1 MIAAAMVALSMAAA
15 SPVEEKT
22 LSQLRDDLASGKTTS
37 VELVQAYRARIAA
50 MDREGPSLHS
60 VIAINPHALEDARAA
75 DAARAAGKAVGP
87 MSGLPILIKDN
98 IETGDGLATTAGSLA
113 LKDNVAAR
121 DAPVVARLKAQG
133 AVVLGKTNLSEW
145 ANIRSNRSISG
156 WSAVGGLVKNPYAL
170 NRNACGSSS
179 GTGAALAAS
188 FAAGG
193 VGTETD
199 GSITCPAS
207 MGGLVGLKPTVGLVS
222 RNRVV
227 PISHSQDT
235 PGPMTRTV
243 SDAAIMLTA
252 MAGSDPGDTATAGA
266 DARRTDYLAALK
278 GASLKGKRL
287 GVLRYAAGLDPEDD
301 VLFEN
306 TLKRLSEAGAEL
318 VEIRDYQPPATIG
331 VDEGVVLFTELKV
344 DLDAYLASTPSPV
357 RTRSLSDVI
366 TFNKKTPRELAVF
379 GQDAFEFAATTK
391 GLSDPVYLKARRDS
405 LLASGPNGIDM
416 LIAKHHVDALIG
428 PTYGPAAFSDLLHGS
443 HASGRIGEI
452 AAVAGYP
459 HLTVPMGLIHGLP
472 VGISFVGPAWSEAKL
487 LALGAAFE
495 SLIQGRRPPTYAASI
510 ETMPEVAPLLAPAR

>member
-1 MIAAAMVALSMAAA
+1 MIVAALVALSMGAAY
-15 SPVEEKT
+15 PVEEKS

-37 VELVQAYRARIAA
+37 VALVQAYLARIAA
-50 MDREGPSLHS
+50 MDRQGPSVNS
-60 VIAINPHALEDARAA
+60 VIAINPHALDDARAA

-87 MSGLPILIKDN
+87 LTGLPILIKDN
-98 IETGDGLATTAGSLA
+98 IETGDGVATTAGSLA
-113 LKDNVAAR
+113 LKDNIAAQ
-121 DAPVVARLKAQG
+121 DAPVVARLRAQG

-179 GTGAALAAS
+179 GTGAAIAAS

-222 RNRVV
+222 RSRVV

-235 PGPMTRTV
+235 PGPMTRSV
-243 SDAAIMLTA
+243 ADAAIMLTA
-252 MAGSDPGDTATAGA
+252 MAGSDPGDAATAGA
-266 DARRTDYLAALK
+266 DGRRTDYLAALK

-287 GVLRYAAGLDPEDD
+287 GVLRYSVGLEPEDD
-301 VLFEN
+301 ALFES

-318 VEIRDYQPPATIG
+318 VEIRDYQPPATVG
-331 VDEGVVLFTELKV
+331 VDEGLVLFTELKV
-344 DLDAYLASTPSPV
+344 DLDAYLASTPSQV

-366 TFNKKTPRELAVF
+366 AFNKGTPRELALF

-391 GLSDPVYLKARRDS
+391 GLSDPVYVKARRDS
-405 LLASGPNGIDM
+405 FKAAGPDGI
-416 LIAKHHVDALIG
+416 DALIEKHHLDALVG

-443 HASGRIGEI
+443 HAGGRIGEI

-459 HLTVPMGLIHGLP
+459 HLTVPMGLVRGLP
-472 VGISFVGPAWSEAKL
+472 VGFSFVGPAWSEAKL
-487 LALGAAFE
+487 LTLGAAFE
-495 SLIQGRRPPTYAASI
+495 ALIKGRRAPTYAASI
-510 ETMPEVAPLLAPAR
+510 ETMPDVAPILAPAY

>member
-1 MIAAAMVALSMAAA
+1 
-15 SPVEEKT
+15 
-22 LSQLRDDLASGKTTS
+22 
-37 VELVQAYRARIAA
+37 
-50 MDREGPSLHS
+50 
-60 VIAINPHALEDARAA
+60 
-75 DAARAAGKAVGP
+75 
-87 MSGLPILIKDN
+87 
-98 IETGDGLATTAGSLA
+98 
-113 LKDNVAAR
+113 
-121 DAPVVARLKAQG
+121 
-133 AVVLGKTNLSEW
+133 
-145 ANIRSNRSISG
+145 
-156 WSAVGGLVKNPYAL
+156 
-170 NRNACGSSS
+170 
-179 GTGAALAAS
+179 
-188 FAAGG
+188 
-193 VGTETD
+193 
-199 GSITCPAS
+199 
-207 MGGLVGLKPTVGLVS
+207 
-222 RNRVV
+222 
-227 PISHSQDT
+227 
-235 PGPMTRTV
+235 MTRTV

>member
-1 MIAAAMVALSMAAA
+1 MIVATVVALSLGAAY
-15 SPVEEKT
+15 PVEEKALT
-22 LSQLRDDLASGKTTS
+22 ELRDDLASGKTTS
-37 VELVQAYRARIAA
+37 VALVQAYLARIAT
-50 MDREGPSLHS
+50 MDRQGPSLHS
-60 VIAINPHALEDARAA
+60 VIAINPHALDDARAA
-75 DAARAAGKAVGP
+75 DAARAAGRTVGP
-87 MSGLPILIKDN
+87 LSGLPILIKDN
-98 IETGDGLATTAGSLA
+98 IETADGVATTAGSLA
-113 LKDNVAAR
+113 LKDNFATR
-121 DAPVVARLKAQG
+121 DAPVVARLKAEG

-179 GTGAALAAS
+179 GTGAAIAAS

-199 GSITCPAS
+199 GSITCPSS

-243 SDAAIMLTA
+243 ADAAIMLTA
-252 MAGSDPGDTATAGA
+252 MAGSDPGDAATFGA
-266 DARRTDYLAALK
+266 DARRTDYLAAIQ

-287 GVLRYAAGLDPEDD
+287 GVLRYAAGLDPDD
-301 VLFEN
+301 DALFES

-318 VEIRDYQPPATIG
+318 VEIRDYQPPATVG
-331 VDEGVVLFTELKV
+331 VDEGLVLFTELKV
-344 DLDAYLASTPSPV
+344 DLDAYLASTPRQV
-357 RTRSLSDVI
+357 GTRSLSDLI
-366 TFNKKTPRELAVF
+366 AFNEKTPRELALF

-391 GLSDPVYLKARRDS
+391 GLSDPLYLKARRDS
-405 LLASGPNGIDM
+405 LKATGADGIDA
-416 LIAKHHVDALIG
+416 LVAKHHLDALIG

-443 HASGRIGEI
+443 HAGGRIGEI

-472 VGISFVGPAWSEAKL
+472 VGFSFVGPAWSEAKL

-495 SLIQGRRPPTYAASI
+495 TLIHGRRPPTYALSV
-510 ETMPEVAPLLAPAR
+510 ESMPEVAPLLAPAR

>member
-1 MIAAAMVALSMAAA
+1 MIVAALVALSMAAA
-15 SPVEEKT
+15 LPVEEASLT
-22 LSQLRDDLASGKTTS
+22 QLRDDLASGKTTS
-37 VELVQAYRARIAA
+37 VALVQAYLARIAA
-50 MDREGPSLHS
+50 MDRQGPSLHS
-60 VIAINPHALEDARAA
+60 VVAINPHALDEARAA
-75 DAARAAGKAVGP
+75 DAARAAGKTVGQ
-87 MSGLPILIKDN
+87 MSGVPILIKDN
-98 IETGDGLATTAGSLA
+98 IETGDGVATTAGSLA
-113 LKDNVAAR
+113 LKDNIAAR

-179 GTGAALAAS
+179 GTGAAIAAS

-252 MAGSDPGDTATAGA
+252 MAGSDPADPATAVA
-266 DARRTDYLAALK
+266 DSRRTDYLAAIQ

-287 GVLRYAAGLDPEDD
+287 GVLRYAAGLDADDD
-301 VLFEN
+301 VLFES
-306 TLKRLSEAGAEL
+306 TLRRLSEAGAEL
-318 VEIRDYQPPATIG
+318 VEIRDYQPPATLG
-331 VDEGVVLFTELKV
+331 ADEGVVLFTELKA
-344 DLDAYLASTPSPV
+344 DLDAYLASTPSKV
-357 RTRSLSDVI
+357 QTRSLSDVI
-366 TFNKKTPRELAVF
+366 AFNRMTPRELALF

-391 GLSDPVYLKARRDS
+391 GLTDPLYLKARRDS
-405 LLASGPNGIDM
+405 LFAAGTDGVDA
-416 LIAKHHVDALIG
+416 LIAKHRLDALIG

-459 HLTVPMGLIHGLP
+459 HLTVPMGLVRGLP
-472 VGISFVGPAWSEAKL
+472 VGFSFVGPAWSEARL